1 MAEGVSCSPYI
12 VEHIVKTS
20 DHDLRKLLMLLQF
33 WTQGSLSD
41 TKYLKD
47 ASAVENPRGSQSNKQ
62 NPNLINCL
70 LQLDGCPQVP
80 ATRIHAADK
89 KLSNEE
95 LNSAE
100 SDHDCNDQ
108 KPRNDSKKSNTG
120 ICQEP
125 GSSKNS
131 KKRSLDSS
139 WLYAHDS
146 QHRVLPLLIPNT
158 EPCKVTAMVS
168 SCLEDGSQKVMA
180 MVDHKISQWARH
192 RFDLLQAKE
201 DAQFEARKALRK
213 LQAAARKEAKA
224 ASESFSFTKLIQSS
238 YDSPVAKSASNE
250 CIKDTMSLLEGHEYS
265 SSEEREGD
273 FVQDED
279 MCELRLSGVN
289 TSGPTIGNEEPM
301 KLNTRRSLETE
312 WMISGHNCTPGLD
325 PDVPSSDVINLAV
338 KSSQRSVDLPVATVE
353 AGSQFSIESSVPSR
367 NEEACVHTP
376 LTEGEQDLNPV
387 PIDNL
392 TIHNDVE
399 IPSNA
404 DEEPPNQGASLEHR
418 ILNLASSMMEERWSV
433 LRSLQLN
440 TSITP
445 DLDANILLDDILHD
459 LSACDFLSS
468 RTALA
473 SQVFIFSLF
482 HWV

>member
-224 ASESFSFTKLIQSS
+224 AS
-238 YDSPVAKSASNE
+238 
-250 CIKDTMSLLEGHEYS
+250 
-265 SSEEREGD
+265 R
-273 FVQDED
+273 
-279 MCELRLSGVN
+279 
-289 TSGPTIGNEEPM
+289 
-301 KLNTRRSLETE
+301 
-312 WMISGHNCTPGLD
+312 
-325 PDVPSSDVINLAV
+325 
-338 KSSQRSVDLPVATVE
+338 
-353 AGSQFSIESSVPSR
+353 
-367 NEEACVHTP
+367 
-376 LTEGEQDLNPV
+376 
-387 PIDNL
+387 
-392 TIHNDVE
+392 
-399 IPSNA
+399 
-404 DEEPPNQGASLEHR
+404 
-418 ILNLASSMMEERWSV
+418 
-433 LRSLQLN
+433 LRS
-440 TSITP
+440 
-445 DLDANILLDDILHD
+445 
-459 LSACDFLSS
+459 
-468 RTALA
+468 
-473 SQVFIFSLF
+473 
-482 HWV
+482 